1 MAFYVTYIKNVVIT
15 SSKSLLK
22 RCTGIIRA
30 TIIKYTLYML
40 TLHIYKSYIYV
51 KLLELVLCYLQWTN
65 RFRGHLYYEYTVYK
79 YTRGENRTQTVHCLC
94 SKYIEKAANYIR
106 HVYDIN

>member
-15 SSKSLLK
+15 CSKSLLK

-65 RFRGHLYYEYTVYK
+65 RFRGHLYYEYTV
-79 YTRGENRTQTVHCLC
+79 
-94 SKYIEKAANYIR
+94 
-106 HVYDIN
+106 